1 MLGGGLAH
9 PADWEPGLFAGT
21 VFDRYPFLLPNL
33 LFACLVAAVFLLGFM
48 ALDETLGLRQ
58 AEQLLQN
65 RDVGERRFEPSFP
78 QGRKLWKLLI
88 ASCLLCG
95 YIAARLNSFILVSS
109 LPRNLHGLG
118 MSSRQFA
125 YIQACAALM
134 LALNQTTCY
143 TCLVRRLGNHA
154 SYALGMLWTMAI
166 TLPIPFYYTACEQA
180 PIEVVRLLPITAWQ
194 ATSQFG
200 FAIAFPLCA
209 WMNIEQRPITC

>member
-1 MLGGGLAH
+1 
-9 PADWEPGLFAGT
+9 
-21 VFDRYPFLLPNL
+21 
-33 LFACLVAAVFLLGFM
+33 
-48 ALDETLGLRQ
+48 
-58 AEQLLQN
+58 
-65 RDVGERRFEPSFP
+65 
-78 QGRKLWKLLI
+78 
-88 ASCLLCG
+88 
-95 YIAARLNSFILVSS
+95 
-109 LPRNLHGLG
+109 

-200 FAIAFPLCA
+200 FAIAFPLCTVLVNKECTQSNRA
-209 WMNIEQRPITC
+209 MVNGWCGSLNALARGLGPELAGALVHLGCSM